1 MFQVLVLILL
11 MSCNS
16 NDKKVMKIT
25 KEKVIGNINVLRSA
39 GFFEKYE
46 ELTNLQVYDS
56 LYSIRKKKYSEI
68 FKEPY
73 DPGMELG
80 VIELAE
86 YDNTK
91 LLFLDL
97 EADVAKDNNVYIN
110 VINAFSK
117 LSNNQF
123 QPKEIKEKWESET
136 GPIKVSFISNDSLV
150 LFEPEYNSD
159 WLHESVFTIC
169 QKELEKKNTR
179 IVDCLSDD
187 GMGYGQAIAIM
198 RLSKDEQKILE
209 SKLNLKFSSD

>member
-1 MFQVLVLILL
+1 MFQVLALILL

-16 NDKKVMKIT
+16 NDKKLMKIT
-25 KEKVIGNINVLRSA
+25 KEKVVENINVLRSV

-56 LYSIRKKKYSEI
+56 LYSIRKEKYSEI
-68 FKEPY
+68 FKKTY

-80 VIELAE
+80 VMELAE

-117 LSNNQF
+117 LSNNKF

-150 LFEPEYNSD
+150 LFEPEYNND
-159 WLHESVFTIC
+159 WLNESVFSTC
-169 QKELEKKNTR
+169 LKELTNKDVR
-179 IVDCLSDD
+179 IVECLSDD
-187 GMGYGQAIAIM
+187 GFGYGQAIALM
-198 RLSKDEQKILE
+198 RLTKEEQKILE
-209 SKLNLKFSSD
+209 TKLNLKFSSD